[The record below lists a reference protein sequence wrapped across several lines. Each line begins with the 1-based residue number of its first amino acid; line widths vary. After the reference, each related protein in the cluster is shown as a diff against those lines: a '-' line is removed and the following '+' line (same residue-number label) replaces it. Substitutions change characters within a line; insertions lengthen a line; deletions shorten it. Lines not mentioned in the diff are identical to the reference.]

1 MSEWLKPFRYPKL
14 LTKEQIQQGAT
25 PKKKQRSSDWKAS
38 LKRIWDVVD
47 EQRLLLIAVLAL
59 VLISSLLAL
68 AGPFLLGMIIDQYI
82 VPEQMDGLGK
92 MLLLL
97 LAIYFGLSLTMYGQ
111 NYWMVGIAQQT
122 VYRLRTA
129 LFAKLQK
136 LPISFFDK
144 RQHGEI
150 MSRLTNDIDN
160 ISQNVELLIHSSIFE
175 YHHIDRDSRHHA
187 LFKPTSYRAH
197 DDDYSYY
204 VFIDALDYATYRD
217 FVQRTATC
225 TRRVER
231 FYRRI
236 HFRTSR
242 RENFFARSTHVRT
255 ISTKK

>member
-14 LTKEQIQQGAT
+14 LTKEQIKKGAV

-68 AGPFLLGMIIDQYI
+68 AGPFVLGMIIDRYI
-82 VPEQMDGLGK
+82 VPGQMNGLGK

-111 NYWMVGIAQQT
+111 NYWMAGIAQQT

-160 ISQNVELLIHSSIFE
+160 ISQTLNSSFIQVFSSVITLTGTVAIMLYLSPLLTVLTMTIIPVMFLSMRWITRRTG
-175 YHHIDRDSRHHA
+175 I
-187 LFKPTSYRAH
+187 LFKEQQ
-197 DDDYSYY
+197 
-204 VFIDALDYATYRD
+204 RD
-217 FVQRTATC
+217 RKSV
-225 TRRVER
+225 V
-231 FYRRI
+231 
-236 HFRTSR
+236 
-242 RENFFARSTHVRT
+242 
-255 ISTKK
+255 